1 MPPLR
6 PALLSLLLSAG
17 VASAE
22 DFSVAPLGPPTPFL
36 KAVAGSSG
44 AFEVDWTIEAS
55 AVEPI
60 GDGRLLIVAH
70 DKSAPLRIVEAAT
83 ARQVGT
89 LSSPRFPAETP
100 KSTKWE
106 AMARDSD
113 GGFYVVGSH
122 SGKTE
127 DEREQHR
134 RLVRFRPVDG
144 LDGPPIVD
152 DASVTSWRVDA
163 GLARALR
170 SLGVPDEAA
179 ARRKIEG
186 LTIREADGRRELV
199 VGLREPDDLARVF
212 VADVSATPADGAEL
226 EFVPLFAF
234 DPGAIDGVRRQLTSL
249 EYVPAWRGFA
259 VVTAT
264 EDDANTF
271 HGNTLWFAPDA
282 DADARGGPI
291 APAKVWEFE
300 PTLKAEGFAVLP
312 SPAPGAVRLVI
323 AYDNDAH
330 VTKTPGRLQV
340 VDVTR
345 LGSGE

>member
-6 PALLSLLLSAG
+6 PALLSLLFSAG

-22 DFSVAPLGPPTPFL
+22 DFSVAPLGPPSPFL
-36 KAVAGSSG
+36 KPVAGSPG
-44 AFEVDWTIEAS
+44 AFEVDATIEAS
-55 AVEPI
+55 AVEPV
-60 GDGRLLIVAH
+60 GDGRFLIVAH
-70 DKSAPLRIVEAAT
+70 DKSAPLRLVEAAT
-83 ARQVGT
+83 VREMGM

-113 GGFYVVGSH
+113 GGLYVVGSH

-127 DEREQHR
+127 GEREQHR
-134 RLVRFRPVDG
+134 RLIRFRTVDG
-144 LDGPPIVD
+144 PGGLPAVD
-152 DASVTSWRVDA
+152 DASVTSWRIDA
-163 GLARALR
+163 GLERALR
-170 SLGVPDEAA
+170 ALGVPDDAA

-186 LTIREADGRRELV
+186 LTIRETGGRRELV
-199 VGLREPDDLARVF
+199 VGLREPDDLARAF
-212 VADVSATPADGAEL
+212 VADVSASPDDGSEL
-226 EFVPLFAF
+226 EFSPLFAF
-234 DPGAIDGVRRQLTSL
+234 DPGSIGGVRRQLTSL

-264 EDDANTF
+264 EDAANAF

-282 DADARGGPI
+282 VAADDRPI

-300 PTLKAEGFAVLP
+300 PTLKAEGLAVLP
-312 SPAPGAVRLVI
+312 SPAPGVVRLAV

-330 VTKTPGRLQV
+330 VTKAPGRLQL
-340 VDVTR
+340 VDVSR
-345 LGSGE
+345 RPPSE